1 MTKMQGNRIFKKL
14 YNRGIELIK
23 DKTVVF
29 CGMVRNCASEVKSNI
44 HTIEQLGLCFKDYR
58 VVVFENNS
66 VDSTKSVLSEWR
78 ERNEKVY
85 VECNDFEESHYQ
97 HIPKDNSYYQS
108 NSRRRIQKYVD
119 YRNLYMEYLDKMDF
133 YADYI
138 ILVDYDVAKIDVY
151 GVLTSFGTFLEWDV
165 ITANGY
171 SFSPK
176 LKRRYHDTYALCES
190 GRENTPQTEDDILM
204 NREHFAFLRKGMPFI
219 KVFSAYGGL
228 AIFKRDILRGL
239 RYKIIK
245 NEYDGV
251 EVRCEH
257 FSIFKQLAENGYNKV
272 YINPN
277 MEVYYQSLSLELMK
291 KKIHD
296 IIHGC

>member
-1 MTKMQGNRIFKKL
+1 MYRKL
-14 YNRGIELIK
+14 YNNGFEVIK
-23 DKTVVF
+23 KRTVVF

-44 HTIEQLGLCFKDYR
+44 HTIEQIGLHFKDYR
-58 VVVFENNS
+58 IVVFENNS
-66 VDSTKSVLSEWR
+66 VDSTKIVLREWM
-78 ERNEKVY
+78 ERNERVY
-85 VECNDFEESHYQ
+85 VECHDFEESHYQ
-97 HIPKDNSYYQS
+97 HIPKGDSFYTS

-119 YRNLYMEYLDKMDF
+119 YRNLYMEYLDKMEF
-133 YADYI
+133 SADYI
-138 ILVDYDVAKIDVY
+138 ILVDYDIAKIDVE
-151 GVLTSFGTFLEWDV
+151 GVVTSFGTSLEWDV

-171 SFSPK
+171 SLSPK
-176 LKRRYHDTYALCES
+176 LRRRYHDTYALCES
-190 GRENTPQTEDDILM
+190 GRENTPQTEDDILT
-204 NREHFAFLRKGMPFI
+204 NRVRFSFLRKGMPFI
-219 KVFSAYGGL
+219 RVFSAYGGL

-257 FSIFKQLAENGYNKV
+257 FSIFKQLAEKGYNRV

-277 MEVYYQSLSLELMK
+277 MEVYYQRLSLELVK

-296 IIHGC
+296 TIHGC